1 MPKTVN
7 LTPAEG
13 DSLFSP
19 SSPIY
24 FGVRDNDHQ
33 VDPDTVNA
41 FVTFSRL
48 EFDATTADELPLA
61 YPFVFDVFS
70 DSLPI
75 TSTSARAN
83 LEFTATSSVEPV
95 LAIESLTTSKSSNTL
110 FLHGEVTASAP
121 VGCEIRFAVPT
132 VPAAGSSAYLND
144 TNFRGVLFGFIH
156 WQRSTGVFLFC
167 GDNSGTKY
175 VRITGPADADGNRA
189 VDQTYNI
196 DWSVDTHSFRILFEA
211 SGYLG
216 RVVIV
221 VTDRT
226 TNEEERIFDEPIS
239 SFGTFIPT
247 ARVGSIEAAN
257 PTAGCSALI
266 GIDQE
271 RAGEVHLHY
280 MLLEEH
286 GETLVA
292 SGAVEYAQ
300 TGTAEAS
307 GCLVAA
313 RKEDV
318 LRMKRDELTWLSDTD
333 LLILQASATENS
345 RLRTEEPQLG
355 TSKWLVFFRGRPDQE
370 SHPGSYNSGMG
381 FNISNGTDLLKFRF
395 LNEGTSFA
403 REGARTFGLYVNTLG
418 NDNQL
423 LLENFESVD
432 FDWRDSAACVLV
444 AFDGTT
450 VHASVTDTVAAL
462 RYGSSFTST
471 TLDALADTDALARF
485 EIGALDHGLLG
496 SDYEGFFV
504 LENFVFMPVADFAKD
519 GDFSSPPGWSSHGG
533 SAAVV
538 DGLLEIRPDPESFC
552 LYSRSYGPQDYEPG
566 ETGIAVLVQAQV
578 LDITDQFEQ
587 INPVRIPSPAL
598 LSIDVGNDRF
608 LQLQFVTTED
618 GSETFMFMCQDAQ
631 DYLEVLNPESEFGR
645 LISSPIDLS
654 VEHFFLVTYL
664 PGKGIRVFVDFEEE
678 PSIDISWLDKDAV
691 GKADV
696 DDRLAST
703 TVAVGSI
710 PTLKYGSVYNRMDV
724 NLRSAAVG
732 VGSGYD
738 YAVTL
743 APTRSVLESKIYGA
757 RANVF
762 IDFTDTD

>member
-33 VDPDTVNA
+33 VNPDTVNA

-48 EFDATTADELPLA
+48 EFDATTADELPLS

-75 TSTSARAN
+75 TSTSTRAN
-83 LEFTATSSVEPV
+83 IEFTATTSVEPV

-110 FLHGEVTASAP
+110 FLHGEVTPSAP

-144 TNFRGVLFGFIH
+144 TDFRGVFFGFIH
-156 WQRSTGVFLFC
+156 WQRGTGVFLFC

-175 VRITGPADADGNRA
+175 VRITGPADAAGIRA

-216 RVVIV
+216 HVVIV

-239 SFGTFIPT
+239 SLGTFIPT
-247 ARVGSIEAAN
+247 ARIGSIEAAS
-257 PTAGCSALI
+257 PAAGCSALI

-271 RAGEVHLHY
+271 RLGEVHLHY

-286 GETLVA
+286 GETLVS
-292 SGAVEYAQ
+292 SGAIEYAQ

-345 RLRTEEPQLG
+345 RLRTEEPQLE

-381 FNISNGTDLLKFRF
+381 FNVSNGTDVLKFRF

-403 REGARTFGLYVNTLG
+403 REGSRTFGLYVNTLG

-450 VHASVTDTVAAL
+450 VHASVEANVADL
-462 RYGSSFTST
+462 RHGNSFTST
-471 TLDALADTDALARF
+471 TLNALADTDALARF
-485 EIGALDHGLLG
+485 EIGALDYGLLG
-496 SDYEGFFV
+496 SNYEGFVV

-519 GDFSSPPGWSSHGG
+519 GDFSLWSSDGG

-538 DGLLEIRPDPESFC
+538 DSLLEIRPDPASFC
-552 LYSRSYGPQDYEPG
+552 LYSRVYDAQDYVPG
-566 ETGIAVLVQAQV
+566 ETGIAVLVQAQIF
-578 LDITDQFEQ
+578 DITDQFEQ
-587 INPVRIPSPAL
+587 VNPVRIPSPAL
-598 LSIDVGNDRF
+598 LSIDVGSGRF

-618 GSETFMFMCQDAQ
+618 GSETFMFMGQDAQ

-654 VEHFFLVTYL
+654 AEHFFLVTYL
-664 PGKGIRVFVDFEEE
+664 PGKSIRVFVDFEEE
-678 PSIDISWLDKDAV
+678 PSINIPWLDKDAV
-691 GKADV
+691 AKADV
-696 DDRLAST
+696 DDLLALT

-710 PTLKYGSVYNRMDV
+710 PTLKYGSVYNHMDV
-724 NLRSAAVG
+724 NLRSAAIG